1 MDQTKFIVSN
11 QKKESISIQRVNR
24 CINEISSIVLDL
36 LLSDV
41 LVNKLLEQMIVE
53 LMEFSGNN
61 SCLKKWLCDKSNSRS
76 AACHIFRIV

>member
-1 MDQTKFIVSN
+1 MDQTKFIVLN
-11 QKKESISIQRVNR
+11 QKKESLSIQRVNR
-24 CINEISSIVLDL
+24 CIYEISSIVLDL
-36 LLSDV
+36 LLCDV

-76 AACHIFRIV
+76 AVCHIFCLV